1 MRELSENGEEG
12 DSAHVMFFFLIVG
25 VIIHSLSNKSFYPVS
40 YVFFSENI
48 LIYVKFLHDSCEILH
63 VFQKGP

>member
-1 MRELSENGEEG
+1 MRELSENGEG
-12 DSAHVMFFFLIVG
+12 DSLLICHFFLIVG

-40 YVFFSENI
+40 YVFFSENK